1 MDECHGRGWTR
12 VRDDVKNG
20 SSSDTSI
27 ATMMW
32 EHVYCLLM
40 PPSDHIFDLVINKG
54 ALDCVMCSLDQIER
68 RMNMYRDE
76 VDRFLRL
83 VDLEDE
89 DGNSKNNE
97 GGVVRVVQ
105 Q

>member
-1 MDECHGRGWTR
+1 
-12 VRDDVKNG
+12 
-20 SSSDTSI
+20 
-27 ATMMW
+27 
-32 EHVYCLLM
+32 
-40 PPSDHIFDLVINKG
+40 
-54 ALDCVMCSLDQIER
+54 
-68 RMNMYRDE
+68 MYRDE